1 MVAPKYKNIEVIQMA
16 SKLLNRPTLKEIAA
30 HSGVSMAT
38 VDRVLSSRAK
48 VSPHTRERVMKSIEA
63 LTGGVVV
70 AGSKSAAKTG
80 RIKPLV
86 FALVMEGGSAFLR
99 TVERKVDSVRQRYLG
114 LGVQIVT
121 YSPENYSVE
130 SYKQL
135 LQTAAKKHD
144 GLIVV
149 SRENT
154 EVSAT
159 INAIVSGGTPV
170 VCLTTDLSD
179 TLRLGYSGMNNT
191 GAGRVAARLMGK
203 FTGGKV
209 GDVILIVSAPYHCQY
224 ERELG
229 FRRILRE
236 NFPKLRIRE
245 SIDNHDL
252 DSDSYGSLMKL
263 FKAGVK
269 PLGIYNVTGGT
280 AGVVRALDEMGW
292 TNDCFYIAHELDD
305 VSHPLLAEGKI
316 NVVMDQDFRSEII
329 LAVNGLMYHCGALA
343 RPPVFTEASPIVTT
357 RENMG
362 GLLEID
368 IPSSEELISS

>member
-1 MVAPKYKNIEVIQMA
+1 MA
-16 SKLLNRPTLKEIAA
+16 SRLLKRPTLKEIAA

-63 LTGGVVV
+63 LTGGAVSMSGTAV
-70 AGSKSAAKTG
+70 AERAKP
-80 RIKPLV
+80 KELS
-86 FALVMEGGSAFLR
+86 FALVMEGGAAFIR
-99 TVERKVDSVRQRYLG
+99 AVERKVDSVRQRYEG
-114 LGVQIVT
+114 LGIRVT
-121 YSPENYSVE
+121 TFVPQEYSV
-130 SYKQL
+130 STFKSL
-135 LQTAAKKHD
+135 LQRAAGKHD

-149 SRENT
+149 SRENS
-154 EVSAT
+154 EISAA
-159 INAIVSGGTPV
+159 INAIVIGGTPV

-179 TLRLGYSGMNNT
+179 TLRLGYCGMNNT

-203 FTGGKV
+203 FTGDKS
-209 GDVILIVSAPYHCQY
+209 GDVILIASAPYHCQY

-236 NFPKLRIRE
+236 NFPNLRILE

-252 DSDSYGSLMKL
+252 DVDSYDGLMRL
-263 FKAGVK
+263 FESGVK

-280 AGVVRALDEMGW
+280 AGVVRALDDKGW
-292 TNDCFYIAHELDD
+292 TDDCFYIAHELDD

-316 NVVMDQDFRSEII
+316 NVVMDQDLRAEII
-329 LAVNGLMYHCGALA
+329 LALNGLMYHCGVLA
-343 RPPVFTEASPIVTT
+343 RAPVFTEAPPIVTT

-368 IPSSEELISS
+368 IPSLDELALN

>member
-1 MVAPKYKNIEVIQMA
+1 MA
-16 SKLLNRPTLKEIAA
+16 SKILNRPTLKEIAA

-38 VDRVLSSRAK
+38 VDRVLSNRAK
-48 VSPHTRERVMKSIEA
+48 VSPHTRERVMSSIET
-63 LTGGVVV
+63 LTGGAV
-70 AGSKSAAKTG
+70 SASGQSASAKAKQLSFG
-80 RIKPLV
+80 
-86 FALVMEGGSAFLR
+86 LVMEGGSVFIR
-99 TVERKVDSVRQRYLG
+99 SVERKVESVRQRYQG
-114 LGVQIVT
+114 LGIKVTT
-121 YSPENYSVE
+121 YSPQAYSV
-130 SYKQL
+130 SKFKTL
-135 LQTAAKKHD
+135 LRTAAAKHD

-154 EVSAT
+154 EISAA
-159 INAIVSGGTPV
+159 INAIVSTGTPV

-191 GAGRVAARLMGK
+191 GAGRVAGRLMGK
-203 FTGGKV
+203 FTGDQA

-236 NFPKLRIRE
+236 NFPNLRILE

-252 DSDSYGSLMKL
+252 DADSYDGLMRL
-263 FKAGVK
+263 FNSGVK

-280 AGVVRALDEMGW
+280 AGVVRALDEKGW
-292 TNDCFYIAHELDD
+292 TDECFYIAHELDD

-316 NVVMDQDFRSEII
+316 NVVMDQDLRAEII
-329 LAVNGLMYHCGALA
+329 LAINGLMYHSGVLA
-343 RPPVFTEASPIVTT
+343 RAPVFTEASPIVTT

-368 IPSSEELISS
+368 IPSLDELVLS